1 MNTDKAIR
9 KAFRESI
16 PDTTKLIIAQRIAS
30 VMDADKIIVMEN
42 GRIDGFGTH
51 EELMESNDIYREVYT
66 SQVEA
71 GGDFDESAGN

>member
-9 KAFRESI
+9 KAFKESI

-51 EELMESNDIYREVYT
+51 EELMESNEIYREVYT